1 MTSIWRRQPSKN
13 LGDTVNTI
21 SLFGSAATSAAWVEI
36 FLGLSALTMFSALPD
51 WQTRSRAPRAAP
63 AWLPIGGLLG
73 FAVAS
78 VIAGVMQPELFA
90 AAFGQ
95 I

>member
-1 MTSIWRRQPSKN
+1 M
-13 LGDTVNTI
+13 NTI
-21 SLFGSAATSAAWVEI
+21 SLFGSAATPAAWVEI
-36 FLGLSALTMFSALPD
+36 FLGPSVLTMFSALPD
-51 WQTRSRAPRAAP
+51 WQTRSRAPRAVP

-78 VIAGVMQPELFA
+78 VIAGLMQPELFA
-90 AAFGQ
+90 AVFGQ

>member
-1 MTSIWRRQPSKN
+1 M
-13 LGDTVNTI
+13 NTI
-21 SLFGSAATSAAWVEI
+21 SLFGSAATPAAWVAI
-36 FLGLSALTMFSALPD
+36 FLGLSALTMFSTLPD
-51 WQTRSRAPRAAP
+51 WQTRSRARRAAP

-78 VIAGVMQPELFA
+78 VISGVMQPELFA

>member
-1 MTSIWRRQPSKN
+1 M
-13 LGDTVNTI
+13 NTI
-21 SLFGSAATSAAWVEI
+21 SLSAATPTAWIAI

-51 WQTRSRAPRAAP
+51 WQTKSRTPRVAP

>member
-1 MTSIWRRQPSKN
+1 M
-13 LGDTVNTI
+13 NTI
-21 SLFGSAATSAAWVEI
+21 SLFGPAAAPAAWVEI
-36 FLGLSALTMFSALPD
+36 FLGLSALTMFSTLPD
-51 WQTRSRAPRAAP
+51 WQTRSHTPRAAP
-63 AWLPIGGLLG
+63 ALLPIGGLLG